1 MKSRIVNGMVSSR
14 RPTSLENL
22 LMIRPSL
29 TKKALDYIKNNVFI
43 IQIIQNY
50 LMGLNQ
56 KNESMLTSNC

>member
-1 MKSRIVNGMVSSR
+1 MVSSR